1 MLTIAVT
8 FTGYRLFFRH
18 DGVDMALV
26 NYIIGLQKHP
36 VKLLLQLMNLTDD
49 FVHIVLST
57 IYNVQL
63 FTVCCLKNILKYKL
77 KIAPILL
84 LTDLIGIIITVT

>member
-1 MLTIAVT
+1 
-8 FTGYRLFFRH
+8 
-18 DGVDMALV
+18 MALV

-63 FTVCCLKNILKYKL
+63 FTVSCLKNILKYKL
-77 KIAPILL
+77 KIALILL